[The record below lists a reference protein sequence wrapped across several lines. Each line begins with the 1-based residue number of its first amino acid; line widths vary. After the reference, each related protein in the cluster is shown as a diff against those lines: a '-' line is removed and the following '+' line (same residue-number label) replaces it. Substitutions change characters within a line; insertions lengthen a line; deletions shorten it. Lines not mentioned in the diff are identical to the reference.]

1 MSDVAEPTDLVGGNG
16 DDDAEGAQQAGRGG
30 DRKKPNVFSRLALF
44 FRQVVAELRKVIW
57 PTRRD
62 LVSYTA
68 VVVVFCVIMAGFI
81 ALCDFLFGKAVLAV
95 FGG

>member
-1 MSDVAEPTDLVGGNG
+1 MVDVAEPADEVGTDG
-16 DDDAEGAQQAGRGG
+16 DADAKDSPRADGKAGQ
-30 DRKKPNVFSRLALF
+30 KKPNVFARLVLF

-62 LVSYTA
+62 LVGYTA
-68 VVVVFCVIMAGFI
+68 VVVVFCAIMAGFI